1 MTREHI
7 TQAARFA
14 ALDALLKEPQASW
27 AELMT
32 LLAWWPASQGQE
44 QAVTLAEA
52 AAGRWHDS
60 RRALPRIGLR
70 HLLENKVPP
79 YLRLLR
85 TLDMMPLWRA
95 SHRARLLARMI
106 HEAGMRRLYSFSIR
120 YDDGPS
126 IVRELVHHVE
136 GLGHL
141 YLGACSVGDKE
152 LIALARCPAMEG
164 LFALSLHS
172 NHISDKGALALL
184 SSPYLQKVSYLNLY
198 NNQISP
204 GVVAQLQA
212 APWWQGDTLLLNAQR
227 G

>member
-1 MTREHI
+1 MTREPI
-7 TQAARFA
+7 TEAARFA
-14 ALDALLKEPQASW
+14 ALDALLKEPRASW

-44 QAVTLAEA
+44 QAVALAEA
-52 AAGRWHDS
+52 AAGRWQDGQ
-60 RRALPRIGLR
+60 RDLPRIGMR

-95 SHRARLLARMI
+95 SDRARLLARMI
-106 HEAGMRRLYSFSIR
+106 HEAGMRRLHSFSIR
-120 YDDGPS
+120 YDDGPA
-126 IVRELVHHVE
+126 IVRELVRHVE

-141 YLGACSVGDKE
+141 YLGTCSVGDRE
-152 LIALARCPAMEG
+152 LIALARCPAMAG
-164 LFALSLHS
+164 LHGLSLHG
-172 NHISDKGALALL
+172 NHITDKGALALL
-184 SSPYLQKVSYLNLY
+184 SSPYLRQISYLNLY
-198 NNQISP
+198 KNRISP